1 MLPLFQLAMR
11 VQSYLTTSKG
21 PKSALPLVIGQ
32 ARSSADSLGSPH
44 SLIWQEEQEAQGRFA
59 ARRLSVYAGKWWQN
73 THSGTLVCR
82 EEP

>member
-11 VQSYLTTSKG
+11 VQSYLTTRNIVAKG

-32 ARSSADSLGSPH
+32 ARSSSDSLGSPH
-44 SLIWQEEQEAQGRFA
+44 SLIGQEEQEAQGRFA

-73 THSGTLVCR
+73 AHT
-82 EEP
+82 